1 MANRDLKKTLKK
13 STGAVLS
20 GETLSADTATESF
33 ALSGLEYF
41 GIVVDLGAISGT
53 TPTLDIK
60 AQVSFDAGTTW
71 LNAVPPAPNT
81 SAHSASTNQ
90 TAQVAQIT
98 TSDIQ
103 TAEYWVNPFPN
114 DNNVIARF
122 NFDLGGTSPTIVVD
136 NAYLIARRWGKY

>member
-1 MANRDLKKTLKK
+1 MANRDLKKTLVK

-20 GETLSADTATESF
+20 GQTLSADTATESF

>member
-1 MANRDLKKTLKK
+1 MANRDIKKTLKK

-20 GETLSADTATESF
+20 GQTLSADTATESF

>member
-20 GETLSADTATESF
+20 GQTLSADTATESF

-81 SAHSASTNQ
+81 SAHSVSTNQ